1 MFIAHRGLVKKE
13 IIENTIPAFLG
24 AIDSDKYV
32 GFELDIYTSK
42 DKEFIVHHDPL
53 LDGKLIWNYEYK
65 ELRKKGIVK
74 LEDVLKLKTNKIIL
88 IEIKDINL
96 DINKFTKLL
105 NKYKDKKIYV
115 MSIFNSVIRKFKN
128 PTFKVG
134 VLNYV
139 FNSTSEYP
147 YDFIGILYDVAT
159 EHMINSLKELNIAVF
174 LYALNKKDKYIFKD
188 VYYIIDDNMLEN

>member
-1 MFIAHRGLVKKE
+1 MFISHRGLVKKG

-24 AIDSDKYV
+24 AINSDKYA

-42 DKEFIVHHDPL
+42 DNEFIIHHDPL

-65 ELRKKGIVK
+65 ELKKKGVVK

-96 DINKFTKLL
+96 DINQFTKLL
-105 NKYKDKKIYV
+105 NKYQDKKIYV
-115 MSIFNSVIRKFKN
+115 MSFFNSVIRKFKN

-134 VLNYV
+134 VLNYLL
-139 FNSTSEYP
+139 NSTAEYP

-159 EHMINSLKELNIAVF
+159 KHMINSLKELNIEVF
-174 LYALNKKDKYIFKD
+174 LYALSKKDKYIFKD
-188 VYYIIDDNMLEN
+188 VYYIVDDAMLES

>member
-1 MFIAHRGLVKKE
+1 MFIAHRGLEKKG
-13 IIENTIPAFLG
+13 IIENTIPAFLS
-24 AIDSDKYV
+24 AINSDKYA

-42 DKEFIVHHDPL
+42 DNEFIIHHDPL

-65 ELRKKGIVK
+65 ELKKKGVVK

-96 DINKFTKLL
+96 DINQFTKLL
-105 NKYKDKKIYV
+105 NKYQDKKIYV
-115 MSIFNSVIRKFKN
+115 MSFFNSVIRKFKN

-134 VLNYV
+134 VLNYLL
-139 FNSTSEYP
+139 NSTAEYP

-159 EHMINSLKELNIAVF
+159 KHMINSLKELNIEVF
-174 LYALNKKDKYIFKD
+174 LYALSKKDKYIFKD
-188 VYYIIDDNMLEN
+188 VYYIVDDAMLES

>member
-1 MFIAHRGLVKKE
+1 M
-13 IIENTIPAFLG
+13 
-24 AIDSDKYV
+24 
-32 GFELDIYTSK
+32 
-42 DKEFIVHHDPL
+42 
-53 LDGKLIWNYEYK
+53 
-65 ELRKKGIVK
+65 
-74 LEDVLKLKTNKIIL
+74 

-115 MSIFNSVIRKFKN
+115 MSFFNSVIRKFKN